1 MKALVT
7 GGGGFVGQ
15 AIVRQLLARGD
26 QVAVLGRGRY
36 PALEQL
42 GVRVF
47 RGDIREPE
55 FLVRT
60 SAGFDTLFHVA
71 AKAGIWGR
79 RREYEEI
86 NILGTD
92 NVIRACLANRIKT
105 LVYTSTPSV
114 VFAGNHIRGSD
125 ESLPLAQRFLCDY
138 ARTKAVAEQ
147 RVLGVDPA
155 DLKTCALRPH
165 LVWGPGDPHLVP
177 RLLDR
182 GRRGLLRRVGDGCN
196 LVDISYVENVA
207 QAHLLAADNLRS
219 IATAAGRAYFISQGE
234 PVNLWDW
241 IKQLFCRAGIPPVEQ
256 QISFRAAYWA
266 GALLEVYSR
275 LLGRREEPRMTRF
288 LAGQLAKSHWF
299 SIRRASEDLGYVPR
313 ISTSEGMDRL
323 IDWLGQQGV
332 IKK

>member
-7 GGGGFVGQ
+7 GGGGFVGL
-15 AIVRQLLARGD
+15 AIVRQLLARGAE
-26 QVAVLGRGRY
+26 VAVLGRGRY
-36 PALEQL
+36 PEVEQL
-42 GVRVF
+42 GVRAF
-47 RGDIREPE
+47 SGDIRDPE
-55 FLVRT
+55 FLVKT
-60 SAGFDTLFHVA
+60 FAGFDTVFHVA
-71 AKAGIWGR
+71 AKAGIWGPR
-79 RREYEEI
+79 KEYEGI
-86 NILGTD
+86 NIIGTD
-92 NVIRACLANRIKT
+92 NVIRACLANGVKT

-114 VFAGNHIRGSD
+114 VFAGNDISGHD

-155 DLKTCALRPH
+155 DLKACALRPH

-241 IKQLFCRAGIPPVEQ
+241 INELFRRTGIPPVTRR
-256 QISFRAAYWA
+256 ISFRAAYCA
-266 GALLEVYSR
+266 GALLEGYSH
-275 LLGRREEPRMTRF
+275 LLGRSEEPRMTRF
-288 LAGQLAKSHWF
+288 VARQLAKSHWF
-299 SIRRASEDLGYVPR
+299 SIRRATEDLGYVPR

-323 IDWLGQQGV
+323 IDWLKQQGV
-332 IKK
+332 IKE